1 MPLGTG
7 QLVHDRY
14 QILGLLGQGGMG
26 AVYRAFDQWEQR
38 SCAIKEM
45 RPSPDISPAKL
56 EGLRD
61 QFRREAA
68 VLSSLHYPG
77 LTRVTDYFMEGH
89 NEYLVMDFVQGQSL
103 QDVLKSSGHP
113 GLPEEKVLGWARQLL
128 DTLEYIHGRNVIHR
142 DIKPANIRLTLDGR
156 VVLVD
161 FGLVKLW
168 DPRNPETVMALR
180 GAGTP
185 QYAPPE
191 QLDTT
196 FGHTDVRSDIYSLGA
211 TLYALLSG
219 RIPPSVNDRVL
230 KNVQVPPLASIDPSI
245 TPAVG
250 DAVLKALL
258 LWQVQRFQS
267 AAEMRRA
274 LGAPRAPSP
283 AAAAPVRSSPLHSPS
298 PGGELAQPA
307 PVARPAV
314 QSQPPPAAPE
324 PARPGT
330 PAWVWV
336 LVGAVALGLLCA
348 LVSIGALVL
357 LAPR

>member
-1 MPLGTG
+1 
-7 QLVHDRY
+7 
-14 QILGLLGQGGMG
+14 
-26 AVYRAFDQWEQR
+26 
-38 SCAIKEM
+38 
-45 RPSPDISPAKL
+45 
-56 EGLRD
+56 
-61 QFRREAA
+61 
-68 VLSSLHYPG
+68 
-77 LTRVTDYFMEGH
+77 
-89 NEYLVMDFVQGQSL
+89 
-103 QDVLKSSGHP
+103 
-113 GLPEEKVLGWARQLL
+113 
-128 DTLEYIHGRNVIHR
+128 
-142 DIKPANIRLTLDGR
+142 
-156 VVLVD
+156 
-161 FGLVKLW
+161 
-168 DPRNPETVMALR
+168 MALR

-230 KNVQVPPLASIDPSI
+230 KNVQVPPLDSLVPGI
-245 TPAVG
+245 TPEVE
-250 DAVLKALL
+250 DAVLKALQ

-283 AAAAPVRSSPLHSPS
+283 AAAAPARSLPLHSPP

-307 PVARPAV
+307 PVARPTV
-314 QSQPPPAAPE
+314 QGQLPPAASE
-324 PARPGT
+324 PARSGT

-336 LVGAVALGLLCA
+336 LVGAVALGLVCA
-348 LVSIGALVL
+348 LVSIGAMVL